1 MLSEYIISQGK
12 RIGNYHI
19 GAEIS
24 SSPTS
29 SIFLAEHSLRVQHSL
44 VIKLFHREQVSKQKR
59 ELFLQEVQLLKKIK
73 HAHIL
78 PILDA
83 GIFENVPYY
92 VTPYATKGSLRN
104 LLDSQSSQ
112 LLPIQESLAILR
124 MVGQVLQYTHQMN
137 ILHGN
142 LKPENILFSD
152 TGDVLLTDF
161 SVVSLQDTFDTEHDH
176 NSSSFPYMAPEQF
189 LGRMNKESDQYAL
202 GCIAYELLT
211 GQVPFIATDYAG
223 FKEKHTAEQAIAP
236 TQHNLLLPVTCEK
249 VILKALQKKSDH
261 RYPSMKDFVT
271 ALSSSTS
278 VQPRGVIPPR
288 HAANMATSPPWLV
301 TKKRNTETQ
310 HIDEPQEEQ
319 KGSELLSKRE
329 TAPLAIPMIQRH
341 LEEDNKEDDQAKSHA
356 DEIGPDIQASSLFQ
370 PGGAHPQQET
380 PVAHS
385 SAGPGATLLTDTTDK
400 VASIVAPVS
409 HSNLVRHA
417 PAGNKRVWGLAWATA
432 LGLLVVLLVITS
444 SLLFFKLPSTHSPQS
459 SPTAISHKH
468 IPTAPP
474 TPTHVLTPTATST
487 PTPEPTPVSKAAPT
501 AISSPTATPTPIPFS
516 VLNVTPS
523 SFQLSQD
530 CLKQGSHYTCT
541 ATLLLSQNYQGS
553 LQWSASGSGANTNFS
568 PPEGILS
575 PGQQQTV
582 TIFLPRACP
591 LAGSISFSTKNSV
604 TTIPWSC

>member
-1 MLSEYIISQGK
+1 MLSEHIISQRK

-19 GAEIS
+19 RAEIS

-152 TGDVLLTDF
+152 TGDMLLTDF

-236 TQHNLLLPVTCEK
+236 TQHNLLLPVTCEE

-261 RYPSMKDFVT
+261 RYPSTKDFVT

-310 HIDEPQEEQ
+310 HIDEPQENQ

-329 TAPLAIPMIQRH
+329 TAPLTIPMIQSH
-341 LEEDNKEDDQAKSHA
+341 LEEDDQAKSHA
-356 DEIGPDIQASSLFQ
+356 DEVGPHIQATSLFQ
-370 PGGAHPQQET
+370 PGGANPQQET

-400 VASIVAPVS
+400 VASIVAPMS

-417 PAGNKRVWGLAWATA
+417 PAANKRVWGLAWAIA

-487 PTPEPTPVSKAAPT
+487 PTPEPTSVSKAAPT
-501 AISSPTATPTPIPFS
+501 AISLPTATPTPIPFS
-516 VLNVTPS
+516 VLKVTPS

-541 ATLLLSQNYQGS
+541 ATLLLSQNYQGN

-591 LAGSISFSTKNSV
+591 LAGSISFSTNNSV

>member
-1 MLSEYIISQGK
+1 MLSEHIISQRK
-12 RIGNYHI
+12 RIGNYRI
-19 GAEIS
+19 RAEIS
-24 SSPTS
+24 SSPTRG
-29 SIFLAEHSLRVQHSL
+29 IFLAEHSLSVQHSL

-78 PILDA
+78 PILDT

-124 MVGQVLQYTHQMN
+124 MVGQVLQYTHQLN

-400 VASIVAPVS
+400 VASIVAPMS

-417 PAGNKRVWGLAWATA
+417 PAGNKRVWAIA

>member
-1 MLSEYIISQGK
+1 
-12 RIGNYHI
+12 
-19 GAEIS
+19 
-24 SSPTS
+24 
-29 SIFLAEHSLRVQHSL
+29 
-44 VIKLFHREQVSKQKR
+44 
-59 ELFLQEVQLLKKIK
+59 
-73 HAHIL
+73 
-78 PILDA
+78 
-83 GIFENVPYY
+83 
-92 VTPYATKGSLRN
+92 
-104 LLDSQSSQ
+104 
-112 LLPIQESLAILR
+112 
-124 MVGQVLQYTHQMN
+124 
-137 ILHGN
+137 
-142 LKPENILFSD
+142 
-152 TGDVLLTDF
+152 
-161 SVVSLQDTFDTEHDH
+161 
-176 NSSSFPYMAPEQF
+176 MAPEQF

-211 GQVPFIATDYAG
+211 GQVPFIDTDYAG

-236 TQHNLLLPVTCEK
+236 TQHNLLLPFSCEE

-261 RYPSMKDFVT
+261 RYPSTKDFVT

-356 DEIGPDIQASSLFQ
+356 DEVGPDIQATSLFK
-370 PGGAHPQQET
+370 PGGANPQQET

-487 PTPEPTPVSKAAPT
+487 PTPEPTSVSKAADFDPQSL
-501 AISSPTATPTPIPFS
+501 ASPPIPLAF
-516 VLNVTPS
+516 VTARGDKWLAPRFHS
-523 SFQLSQD
+523 DGPCSMWTSM
-530 CLKQGSHYTCT
+530 KPRYSRGGS
-541 ATLLLSQNYQGS
+541 
-553 LQWSASGSGANTNFS
+553 WSAAK
-568 PPEGILS
+568 
-575 PGQQQTV
+575 
-582 TIFLPRACP
+582 R
-591 LAGSISFSTKNSV
+591 
-604 TTIPWSC
+604 

>member
-1 MLSEYIISQGK
+1 MLSEHIISQRK

-19 GAEIS
+19 RAEIS

-142 LKPENILFSD
+142 LKPENILFSE
-152 TGDVLLTDF
+152 TGDMLLTDF

-211 GQVPFIATDYAG
+211 GQVPFIDTDYAG

-236 TQHNLLLPVTCEK
+236 TQHNLLLPVTCEE

-261 RYPSMKDFVT
+261 RYPSTKDFVT

-310 HIDEPQEEQ
+310 HIDEPQENQ

-329 TAPLAIPMIQRH
+329 TAPLTIPMIQSH
-341 LEEDNKEDDQAKSHA
+341 LEEDDQAKSHA
-356 DEIGPDIQASSLFQ
+356 DEVGPHIQATSLFQ
-370 PGGAHPQQET
+370 PGGANPQQET

-400 VASIVAPVS
+400 VASIVAPMS

-417 PAGNKRVWGLAWATA
+417 PAANKRVWGLAWAIA

-459 SPTAISHKH
+459 RPTAISHKH

-487 PTPEPTPVSKAAPT
+487 PTPEPTSVSKAAPT
-501 AISSPTATPTPIPFS
+501 AISLPTATPTPIPFS
-516 VLNVTPS
+516 VLKVTPS

-541 ATLLLSQNYQGS
+541 ATLLLSQNYQGN

-591 LAGSISFSTKNSV
+591 LAGSISFSTNNSV

>member
-152 TGDVLLTDF
+152 TGDMLLTDF

-236 TQHNLLLPVTCEK
+236 TQHNLLLPVTCEE

-261 RYPSMKDFVT
+261 RYPSTKDFVT

-310 HIDEPQEEQ
+310 HIDEPQENQ

-329 TAPLAIPMIQRH
+329 TAPLTIPMIQSH
-341 LEEDNKEDDQAKSHA
+341 LEEDDQAKSHA
-356 DEIGPDIQASSLFQ
+356 DEVGPHIQATSLFQ
-370 PGGAHPQQET
+370 PGGANPQQET

-400 VASIVAPVS
+400 VASIVAPMS

-417 PAGNKRVWGLAWATA
+417 PAANKRVWGLAWAIA

-487 PTPEPTPVSKAAPT
+487 PTPEPTSVSKAAPT
-501 AISSPTATPTPIPFS
+501 AISLPTATPTPIPFS
-516 VLNVTPS
+516 VLKVTPS

-541 ATLLLSQNYQGS
+541 ATLLLSQNYQGN

-575 PGQQQTV
+575 PGQQQIV

-591 LAGSISFSTKNSV
+591 LAGSISFSTNNGV

>member
-1 MLSEYIISQGK
+1 
-12 RIGNYHI
+12 
-19 GAEIS
+19 
-24 SSPTS
+24 
-29 SIFLAEHSLRVQHSL
+29 
-44 VIKLFHREQVSKQKR
+44 
-59 ELFLQEVQLLKKIK
+59 
-73 HAHIL
+73 
-78 PILDA
+78 
-83 GIFENVPYY
+83 
-92 VTPYATKGSLRN
+92 
-104 LLDSQSSQ
+104 
-112 LLPIQESLAILR
+112 
-124 MVGQVLQYTHQMN
+124 
-137 ILHGN
+137 
-142 LKPENILFSD
+142 
-152 TGDVLLTDF
+152 
-161 SVVSLQDTFDTEHDH
+161 
-176 NSSSFPYMAPEQF
+176 
-189 LGRMNKESDQYAL
+189 
-202 GCIAYELLT
+202 
-211 GQVPFIATDYAG
+211 
-223 FKEKHTAEQAIAP
+223 
-236 TQHNLLLPVTCEK
+236 
-249 VILKALQKKSDH
+249 
-261 RYPSMKDFVT
+261 
-271 ALSSSTS
+271 
-278 VQPRGVIPPR
+278 
-288 HAANMATSPPWLV
+288 
-301 TKKRNTETQ
+301 
-310 HIDEPQEEQ
+310 
-319 KGSELLSKRE
+319 
-329 TAPLAIPMIQRH
+329 MIQSH
-341 LEEDNKEDDQAKSHA
+341 LEEDDQAKSHA
-356 DEIGPDIQASSLFQ
+356 DEVGPDIQATSLFK
-370 PGGAHPQQET
+370 PGGANPQQET

-400 VASIVAPVS
+400 VASIVAPMS

-417 PAGNKRVWGLAWATA
+417 PAGNKRVWAIA

>member
-1 MLSEYIISQGK
+1 VLSEHIISQGK

-78 PILDA
+78 PILDT

-211 GQVPFIATDYAG
+211 GQVPFFATDYAG

-236 TQHNLLLPVTCEK
+236 TQHNLLLPVTCEE

-329 TAPLAIPMIQRH
+329 TAPLAIPMIQSH
-341 LEEDNKEDDQAKSHA
+341 LEEDNKKDDQAKSHA
-356 DEIGPDIQASSLFQ
+356 DEVGPDIQATSLFK
-370 PGGAHPQQET
+370 PGGANPQQET

-400 VASIVAPVS
+400 VASIVAPMS

-417 PAGNKRVWGLAWATA
+417 PAGNKRVWGLAWAIA

-487 PTPEPTPVSKAAPT
+487 PTPESTPVSKAAPT

-516 VLNVTPS
+516 VLKVTPS

-541 ATLLLSQNYQGS
+541 ATLLLSQNYQGN

>member
-152 TGDVLLTDF
+152 TGDMLLTDF

-189 LGRMNKESDQYAL
+189 LGGMHKESDQYAL

-236 TQHNLLLPVTCEK
+236 TQHNLLLPVTCEE

-261 RYPSMKDFVT
+261 RYPSTKDFVT

-310 HIDEPQEEQ
+310 HIDEPQENQ

-329 TAPLAIPMIQRH
+329 TAPLTIPMIQSH
-341 LEEDNKEDDQAKSHA
+341 LEEDDQAKSHA
-356 DEIGPDIQASSLFQ
+356 DEVGPHIQATSLFQ
-370 PGGAHPQQET
+370 PGGANPQQET

-400 VASIVAPVS
+400 VASIVAPMS

-417 PAGNKRVWGLAWATA
+417 PAANKRVWGLAWAIA

-487 PTPEPTPVSKAAPT
+487 PTPEPTSVSKAAPT
-501 AISSPTATPTPIPFS
+501 AISLPTATPTPIPFS
-516 VLNVTPS
+516 VLKVTPS

-541 ATLLLSQNYQGS
+541 ATLLLSQNYQGN

-591 LAGSISFSTKNSV
+591 LAGSISFSTNNSV

>member
-1 MLSEYIISQGK
+1 
-12 RIGNYHI
+12 
-19 GAEIS
+19 
-24 SSPTS
+24 
-29 SIFLAEHSLRVQHSL
+29 
-44 VIKLFHREQVSKQKR
+44 
-59 ELFLQEVQLLKKIK
+59 
-73 HAHIL
+73 
-78 PILDA
+78 
-83 GIFENVPYY
+83 
-92 VTPYATKGSLRN
+92 
-104 LLDSQSSQ
+104 
-112 LLPIQESLAILR
+112 
-124 MVGQVLQYTHQMN
+124 MN
-137 ILHGN
+137 IFHGN

-161 SVVSLQDTFDTEHDH
+161 CVVTLQDTFDSEHDH

-236 TQHNLLLPVTCEK
+236 TQHNLLLPVSCEE
-249 VILKALQKKSDH
+249 VILRALQKKSDH
-261 RYPSMKDFVT
+261 RYPAMKDFVT

-288 HAANMATSPPWLV
+288 HAANMATTPPWLV
-301 TKKRNTETQ
+301 TKKRKTETQ
-310 HIDEPQEEQ
+310 YIDEPQEEQ

-329 TAPLAIPMIQRH
+329 TAPLAIPMIQSH
-341 LEEDNKEDDQAKSHA
+341 LEEDDQAKSHA
-356 DEIGPDIQASSLFQ
+356 DEVGPDIQASSLYQ
-370 PGGAHPQQET
+370 PGEAHPQKET
-380 PVAHS
+380 PSANS
-385 SAGPGATLLTDTTDK
+385 SAGPGPEATLLTDTTDK
-400 VASIVAPVS
+400 VPSIVAPMPR
-409 HSNLVRHA
+409 SNLVRHA
-417 PAGNKRVWGLAWATA
+417 PPENKRVLGPVWAIA

-444 SLLFFKLPSTHSPQS
+444 SLLFVTLPSANSPQS
-459 SPTAISHKH
+459 SPTTISHKR

-501 AISSPTATPTPIPFS
+501 AISSPAVTPTPTPS
-516 VLNVTPS
+516 SALKVTPS

-541 ATLLLSQNYQGS
+541 ATLLLSQNYQGN

-568 PPEGILS
+568 PPEGTLS
-575 PGQQQTV
+575 PGQQQIV

-591 LAGSISFSTKNSV
+591 LAGLLSFSTENGV

>member
-137 ILHGN
+137 ILHAN

-211 GQVPFIATDYAG
+211 GQVPFINTDYAG

-236 TQHNLLLPVTCEK
+236 TQHNLLLPFSCEE

-310 HIDEPQEEQ
+310 RIDEPQEEQ

-329 TAPLAIPMIQRH
+329 TAPLAIPMIQSHR
-341 LEEDNKEDDQAKSHA
+341 EEDNKEDDQAKSHA
-356 DEIGPDIQASSLFQ
+356 DEVGPDIQASSLFQ
-370 PGGAHPQQET
+370 PGGSHPQQET

-400 VASIVAPVS
+400 VASIVAPMS

-417 PAGNKRVWGLAWATA
+417 PAGNKRVWGLAWAIA

-444 SLLFFKLPSTHSPQS
+444 SLLFFKLPSTYSPQS
-459 SPTAISHKH
+459 RPTAISHKH
-468 IPTAPP
+468 IPTASP
-474 TPTHVLTPTATST
+474 TPTHMLTPTATST

-591 LAGSISFSTKNSV
+591 LAGSISFSTNNSV

>member
-1 MLSEYIISQGK
+1 VLSEHIISQRK

-19 GAEIS
+19 RAEIS

-142 LKPENILFSD
+142 LKPENILFSE
-152 TGDVLLTDF
+152 TGDMLLTDF

-211 GQVPFIATDYAG
+211 GQVPFFATDYAG

-236 TQHNLLLPVTCEK
+236 TQHNLLLPVTCEE

-261 RYPSMKDFVT
+261 RYPSTKDFVT

-310 HIDEPQEEQ
+310 HIDEPQENQ

-329 TAPLAIPMIQRH
+329 TAPLTIPMIQSH
-341 LEEDNKEDDQAKSHA
+341 LEEDDQAKSHA
-356 DEIGPDIQASSLFQ
+356 DEVGPHIQATSLFQ
-370 PGGAHPQQET
+370 PGGANPQQET

-400 VASIVAPVS
+400 VASIVAPMS

-417 PAGNKRVWGLAWATA
+417 PAANKRVWGLAWAIA

-459 SPTAISHKH
+459 RPTAISHKH

-487 PTPEPTPVSKAAPT
+487 PTPEPTSVSKAAPT
-501 AISSPTATPTPIPFS
+501 AISLPTATPTPIPFS
-516 VLNVTPS
+516 VLKVTPS

-541 ATLLLSQNYQGS
+541 ATLLLSQNYQGN

-591 LAGSISFSTKNSV
+591 LAGSISFSTNNSV

>member
-1 MLSEYIISQGK
+1 MLSEHIISQGK

-211 GQVPFIATDYAG
+211 GQVPFFATGYAG

-236 TQHNLLLPVTCEK
+236 TQHNLLLPVTCEE

-271 ALSSSTS
+271 ALSSSTL
-278 VQPRGVIPPR
+278 VQSRGVIPPR

-310 HIDEPQEEQ
+310 HIDEPQENQ

-329 TAPLAIPMIQRH
+329 TAPLTIPMIQSH
-341 LEEDNKEDDQAKSHA
+341 LEEDDQAKSHA
-356 DEIGPDIQASSLFQ
+356 DEVGPHIQATSLFQ
-370 PGGAHPQQET
+370 PGGANPQQET

-487 PTPEPTPVSKAAPT
+487 PTPESTPVSKAAPT

-516 VLNVTPS
+516 VLKVTPS

-541 ATLLLSQNYQGS
+541 ATLLLSQNYQGN

>member
-1 MLSEYIISQGK
+1 
-12 RIGNYHI
+12 
-19 GAEIS
+19 
-24 SSPTS
+24 
-29 SIFLAEHSLRVQHSL
+29 
-44 VIKLFHREQVSKQKR
+44 
-59 ELFLQEVQLLKKIK
+59 
-73 HAHIL
+73 
-78 PILDA
+78 
-83 GIFENVPYY
+83 
-92 VTPYATKGSLRN
+92 
-104 LLDSQSSQ
+104 
-112 LLPIQESLAILR
+112 
-124 MVGQVLQYTHQMN
+124 
-137 ILHGN
+137 
-142 LKPENILFSD
+142 
-152 TGDVLLTDF
+152 
-161 SVVSLQDTFDTEHDH
+161 
-176 NSSSFPYMAPEQF
+176 
-189 LGRMNKESDQYAL
+189 MNKESDQYAL

-236 TQHNLLLPVTCEK
+236 TQHNLLLPVTCEE

-261 RYPSMKDFVT
+261 RYPSTKDFVT

-310 HIDEPQEEQ
+310 HIDEPQENQ

-329 TAPLAIPMIQRH
+329 TAPLTIPMIQSH
-341 LEEDNKEDDQAKSHA
+341 LEEDDQAKSHA
-356 DEIGPDIQASSLFQ
+356 DEVGPHIQATSLFQ
-370 PGGAHPQQET
+370 PGGANPQQET

-400 VASIVAPVS
+400 VASIVAPMS

-417 PAGNKRVWGLAWATA
+417 PAANKRVWGLAWAIA

-487 PTPEPTPVSKAAPT
+487 PTPEPTSVSKAAPT
-501 AISSPTATPTPIPFS
+501 AISLPTATPTPIPFS
-516 VLNVTPS
+516 VLKVTPS

-541 ATLLLSQNYQGS
+541 ATLLLSQNYQGN

-591 LAGSISFSTKNSV
+591 LAGSISFSTNNSV